1 MEAPFW
7 QQCWEKD
14 HIGFH
19 QDDFNPLLVELWQ
32 QWAPLTKGEPS
43 AVFVPLSG
51 KSNDM
56 LFIAGHNK
64 VLGAELSEIACRDFY
79 AENNIEV
86 EVSDEPRYVHY
97 HSDRIDLY
105 QGDFFALTAQDVE
118 SCRLIYDRAAL
129 VALPESLRTQYVAH
143 LRAIFPAKTKLMLLS
158 LEYPEGEIEGPPFRV
173 TEQEVNALFA
183 GCRIEKVI
191 AQPLSDSRFARRK
204 LSVSCLVEV
213 VYFIEF
219 CPRSLKGI
227 VKAPKTVSIEEMNEA
242 IITKGAEF

>member
-19 QDDFNPLLVELWQ
+19 QDDFNPLLTELFQ
-32 QWAPLTKGEPS
+32 QWADQPS
-43 AVFVPLSG
+43 AKGQPSSVFVPLCG
-51 KSNDM
+51 KSSDM
-56 LFIAGHNK
+56 LYIAGHNK

-79 AENNIEV
+79 AENNIAV
-86 EVSDEPRYVHY
+86 AVSDESRYVHY
-97 HSDRIDLY
+97 HSERIDLY
-105 QGDFFALTAQDVE
+105 QGDFFALTAEDVE

-129 VALPESLRTQYVAH
+129 VALPESLRTQYVVH
-143 LRAIFPAKTKLMLLS
+143 LRSLFPAKTKLLLLS

-183 GCRIEKVI
+183 GCSIEKVI
-191 AQPLSDSRFARRK
+191 TQPLSDSRFARRK
-204 LSVSCLVEV
+204 LPVSCLVEV

-219 CPRSLKGI
+219 
-227 VKAPKTVSIEEMNEA
+227 
-242 IITKGAEF
+242 